1 MPSTTPNATAAV
13 TADVLIVGYGPV
25 GQLLA
30 LLMADRGRTVTVV
43 ERWPQAYPMP
53 RAVAFDGEGART
65 LTAAGIGGL
74 IGKIGE
80 PSGEYLWQNAEG
92 LQLLHI
98 DGSERKLAG
107 WPESTS
113 MYQPLLEEELQA
125 RGARL
130 EQITVYRGH
139 EVVRTAEGP
148 ESVEVTAVDREGRER
163 VFSAS
168 WVVGCDGANSFVRG
182 ETGSA
187 FSDLGFSHDW
197 LVCDVVHHD
206 GREFT
211 PNNLQICDPARPRT
225 SVSAGPGNRR
235 YEFMRTAGETIEGL
249 NTEES
254 SWRLLELFGVSPENS
269 TLRRHHVYSFKAGCA
284 EQWHRGRLVLAGDA
298 AHIMPPFAGQG
309 MSSGF
314 RDAGALA
321 WRLDALLAGRAGTEL
336 LDDYQDER
344 RTHVKHA
351 ITMSV
356 NLGRIICQT
365 DPKAAADR
373 DLVLRAAAERAAAGG
388 AGPQQRSP
396 LQPLTKGF
404 LRRGANGKPAKP
416 AGALSPQAPVA
427 RAGETGLFD
436 SVVGLGFVLLTSL
449 DPADLLD
456 EAEADFLADL
466 GAHVVRVLPA
476 GTDPAAA
483 GAPDVV
489 DVDDVYLPF
498 LAAAKADTVL
508 IRPDF
513 YVYGAAAGR
522 ADANALV
529 GEVRAALSGAR
540 VPVTA

>member
-1 MPSTTPNATAAV
+1 MVDTHKSPDGA
-13 TADVLIVGYGPV
+13 ADVLIVGYGPV

-74 IGKIGE
+74 IGRIGE
-80 PSGEYLWQNAEG
+80 PSGEYLWQNADG
-92 LQLLHI
+92 QRLLHI
-98 DGSERKLAG
+98 DGSERRLAG

-113 MYQPLLEEELQA
+113 MYQPLLEEELEA

-130 EQITVYRGH
+130 DRITVHRGH
-139 EVVRTAEGP
+139 EVVAISEGP
-148 ESVEVTAVDREGRER
+148 ESADVTAVGPDGTQR
-163 VFSAS
+163 VFTAS

-182 ETGSA
+182 RIGTPI
-187 FSDLGFSHDW
+187 SDLGFSHDW

-206 GREFT
+206 GRRFT

-235 YEFMRTAGETIEGL
+235 YEFMRIDGETIDGL

-254 SWRLLELFGVSPENS
+254 CWRLLELFDVDRENS
-269 TLRRHHVYSFKAGCA
+269 TLRRHHVYSFKAGSA
-284 EQWHRGRLVLAGDA
+284 EQWHKGRLVLAGDA

-314 RDAGALA
+314 RDAGGLA
-321 WRLDALLAGRAGTEL
+321 WRLDALLEGRAGTEV
-336 LDDYQDER
+336 LDDYQEER

-365 DPKAAADR
+365 DPQAAADR
-373 DLVLRAAAERAAAGG
+373 DLVMKAAAERAAA
-388 AGPQQRSP
+388 AGQPAQQRSP

-404 LRRGANGKPAKP
+404 LRRAANGRPARP
-416 AGALSPQAPVA
+416 AGALSPQATVA
-427 RAGETGLFD
+427 RGEHTALFD
-436 SVVGLGFVLLTSL
+436 SVVGLGFVLLTSQ
-449 DPADLLD
+449 DPAVLLD
-456 EAEADFLADL
+456 EEHRAFLADL
-466 GAHVVRVLPA
+466 GAHVVQVLPA
-476 GTDPAAA
+476 GTDPQLA
-483 GAPDVV
+483 GESAVV
-489 DVDDVYLPF
+489 DVEGVYGSL
-498 LAAAKADTVL
+498 LAEAGADAVL

-522 ADANALV
+522 EDTAALV
-529 GEVRAALSGAR
+529 GELRAALSGAR
-540 VPVTA
+540 VPAVV